1 MDWLPTKGLV
11 ESRPKYTGGACGVR
25 VWCVVR
31 GVVCGGRLRCVVCAV
46 VMVCGVYESMYR
58 QCGVVWCR
66 ECWYVVSKVLVP

>member
-1 MDWLPTKGLV
+1 M
-11 ESRPKYTGGACGVR
+11 
-25 VWCVVR
+25 VR